1 MPCLKAFLILAESCI
16 FRWNGYI
23 TPQFV
28 TLIKVNDLMAKNKGN
43 KTVARSQLDRR
54 EKQGFFK
61 RFSMV
66 FESLFIVLITAAIIW
81 STRFVDVPELV
92 IKLSNNQQQWQLDE
106 IITYVGISVLGL
118 LVLLTRYSFY
128 LRKNVKGQLAVEEE
142 IKRLAFFDSLTNLPN
157 KELCHNRLEHA
168 VARAARNNT
177 SIAVLFIG
185 IDDFKSVNEQQ
196 GHDGGDKLLQQ
207 IAKRLSSDLR
217 SGDTLARITGVEFL
231 IILEAT
237 SPKDNV
243 NTLAD
248 KLLLKLAKNY
258 RIDMQEVYITC
269 NLGIALYPSDGEHG
283 HELIKNADSA
293 MCFAKE
299 KGPNSLAFFS
309 KDLQEQVNIKKNI
322 AKQLLGAIDRDE
334 FVLHYQPIIATQTN
348 EIIAVEALLRWHN
361 ELFGD
366 LAPDV
371 FIPIAEEIGVITK
384 IGDWVLEQACLQNK
398 IWQRQGYPK
407 MVMSINMSVMQLDST
422 NYASTV
428 ASSLEETN
436 LEPQYLE
443 LEFTE
448 NTLMKDARKS
458 IVQLRQLSALGVSI
472 ALDDFGT
479 GYSSI
484 KYLSKFKLNKLK
496 IDGCFIKNITKN
508 AGDIMTTKAII
519 ALAKQLKL
527 HITAEAV
534 ETEEQRE
541 FMVVNHVDSMQGYHF
556 SRPLDAK
563 AFEQLL
569 QSPPWQ

>member
-1 MPCLKAFLILAESCI
+1 M
-16 FRWNGYI
+16 
-23 TPQFV
+23 T
-28 TLIKVNDLMAKNKGN
+28 KNKVN
-43 KTVARSQLDRR
+43 KTVARVQLDRR
-54 EKQGFFK
+54 EKPGFFK
-61 RFSMV
+61 RFVMV
-66 FESLFIVLITAAIIW
+66 FESLFIVLITAVLMW
-81 STRFVDVPELV
+81 STRFVDVSEFIL
-92 IKLSNNQQQWQLDE
+92 KLSSNQQQWHLDE
-106 IITYVGISVLGL
+106 IITHVSIAVLGL

-128 LRKNVKGQLAVEEE
+128 LRKKMNRQFVAEDE

-157 KELCHNRLEHA
+157 KELCQNRLDHA

-185 IDDFKSVNEQQ
+185 IDDFKGVNEQQ

-207 IAKRLSSDLR
+207 VAKRLSSELR

-231 IILEAT
+231 IILEAA
-237 SPKDNV
+237 SAKDNV
-243 NTLAD
+243 NTFAE
-248 KLLLKLAKNY
+248 KILLKLAKSY
-258 RIDMQEVYITC
+258 RIAMQEVYITG
-269 NLGIALYPSDGEHG
+269 NVGIALYPSDGEHG
-283 HELIKNADSA
+283 KELIKNADTA

-299 KGPNSLAFFS
+299 KSPNSLAFFS
-309 KDLQEQVNIKKNI
+309 KDLQEQVNIKKKI
-322 AKQLLGAIDRDE
+322 AEQLLGAIDRDE
-334 FVLHYQPIIATQTN
+334 LVLHYQPIIATQSN

-361 ELFGD
+361 ELLGD

-371 FIPIAEEIGVITK
+371 FIPIAEEIGIITK
-384 IGDWVLEQACLQNK
+384 IGDWVLDQACVQNK

-407 MVMSINMSVMQLDST
+407 MVMSINMSVMQLGVI
-422 NYASTV
+422 NYAGTVST
-428 ASSLEETN
+428 SLEETH

-448 NTLMKDARKS
+448 NTLMKDAKKS

-496 IDGCFIKNITKN
+496 IDGCFIKNFPPS
-508 AGDIMTTKAII
+508 AGDVMATRSII

-527 HITAEAV
+527 HITAEGV
-534 ETEEQRE
+534 ETADQRE
-541 FMVVNHVDSMQGYHF
+541 FMAVNDVDSMQGYHF
-556 SRPLDAK
+556 SRPVDAK

-569 QSPPWQ
+569 QSPSWQ